1 MRDIAIHMIFSFLA
15 AVSFGL
21 LCNVP
26 KRSVIAGGLIG
37 TIGWITYIQLISR
50 GFGVFLSSFTSA
62 FLLAF
67 AARAAASKFHLPITV
82 YVVPGLVPIVPGI
95 TFYEALRR
103 LIAGSDSFSG
113 FGIVQVVFGAAG
125 IACGIAIADVL
136 YRSIARF
143 ILRHYQHR

>member
-1 MRDIAIHMIFSFLA
+1 MRNIAIHMIFSFIA
-15 AVSFGL
+15 AVSFGI

-37 TIGWITYIQLISR
+37 TIGWISYIELISR

-62 FLLAF
+62 ALLAF
-67 AARAAASKFHLPITV
+67 AAQAAASKFRLPITV

-95 TFYEALRR
+95 TFYEALRK
-103 LIAGSDSFSG
+103 LFAGSNSISG
-113 FGIVQVVFGAAG
+113 TGIVQVVFGAAG

-143 ILRHYQHR
+143 IMRN